1 MTVHLP
7 VLGDDGEVTIRRPRT
22 RAECA
27 DVPRP
32 CPFVG
37 CRFNTYL
44 DVGDTGDVR
53 LNSPLE
59 PNEVDPAM
67 SCALDVA
74 DDGGASLRDVGRV
87 LSMTRERARQIEA
100 RALDRMKR
108 LGGDMG
114 VDEVASTRDRAPTMS
129 RQFRR
134 ADPVGAIDDEVEE
147 DDGLSRV
154 SFFADDETAVLAH
167 VWRIYGR
174 ASGRDTRSKFSRA
187 ASEWRAANPNR
198 PSSHFRHRIR
208 RTT

>member
-1 MTVHLP
+1 MVVRLP
-7 VLGDDGEVTIRRPRT
+7 VVDDDLPPRPRT
-22 RAECA
+22 RAECT

-44 DVGDTGDVR
+44 DVSGTGAVR
-53 LNSPLE
+53 LNTSLE
-59 PNEVDPAM
+59 PDEVDPAM

-134 ADPVGAIDDEVEE
+134 AEPVALVEDEVE
-147 DDGLSRV
+147 DDDEALSRV
-154 SFFADDETAVLAH
+154 SFFADDEEAVLAH

-174 ASGRDTRSKFSRA
+174 AVGRDTRSKFSRA
-187 ASEWRAANPNR
+187 ASEWRAANPNH
-198 PSSHFRHRIR
+198 PSSHFRHRIK
-208 RTT
+208 RTP